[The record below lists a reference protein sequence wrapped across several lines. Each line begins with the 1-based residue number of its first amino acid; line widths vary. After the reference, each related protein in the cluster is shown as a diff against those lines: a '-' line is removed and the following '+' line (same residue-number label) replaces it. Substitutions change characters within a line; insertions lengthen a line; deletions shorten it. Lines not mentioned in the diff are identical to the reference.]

1 MTDVLNLWLHGEH
14 LGTVQ
19 QLRTG
24 WTRLRFSDD
33 AVQQWGVGT
42 RLLSYSLPMANRRLD
57 TEDVAN
63 FLDNL
68 LPEGAARAQ
77 FEQRYRLRPGDAFGL
92 LTRIGV
98 ECAGAVQLTV
108 DDVPPDGR
116 LVPLTDAETTRIV
129 TELPTLSAP
138 EGGTLSAS
146 LGGVQSK
153 VLLTRTGDGW
163 AWPAAG
169 AMSTHII
176 KPEPTDPHVPIRR
189 IIEYEHWAMSLAA
202 AAGIPAAR
210 TELMRFGDRLA
221 LVVERY
227 DRAGGRRL
235 HQEDFAQALGIRAG
249 DKYEA
254 TDEPASRLSR
264 IADGPGLEAQDPA
277 SFRRELLRLVTFNL
291 LVGNGDAHAK
301 NYSLIL
307 RDGVFELAPAYDVAP
322 VFYVNPRFSDFGMRL
337 AGQRNLRYLNG
348 THLLDEAVQWGMSR
362 QQAQDVVAE
371 TVEGVRGGLE
381 RVSIDDL
388 VEPIADRVLS
398 RAVSLL

>member
-68 LPEGAARAQ
+68 LPEGAVRAQ

-362 QQAQDVVAE
+362 QRAQDVVAE

>member
-1 MTDVLNLWLHGEH
+1 
-14 LGTVQ
+14 
-19 QLRTG
+19 
-24 WTRLRFSDD
+24 
-33 AVQQWGVGT
+33 
-42 RLLSYSLPMANRRLD
+42 
-57 TEDVAN
+57 
-63 FLDNL
+63 
-68 LPEGAARAQ
+68 
-77 FEQRYRLRPGDAFGL
+77 
-92 LTRIGV
+92 
-98 ECAGAVQLTV
+98 
-108 DDVPPDGR
+108 
-116 LVPLTDAETTRIV
+116 
-129 TELPTLSAP
+129 
-138 EGGTLSAS
+138 
-146 LGGVQSK
+146 
-153 VLLTRTGDGW
+153 
-163 AWPAAG
+163 
-169 AMSTHII
+169 MSTHII

-388 VEPIADRVLS
+388 AEPIADRVLS

>member
-42 RLLSYSLPMANRRLD
+42 LLSYSLPMANRRLD

-362 QQAQDVVAE
+362 QRAQDVVAE